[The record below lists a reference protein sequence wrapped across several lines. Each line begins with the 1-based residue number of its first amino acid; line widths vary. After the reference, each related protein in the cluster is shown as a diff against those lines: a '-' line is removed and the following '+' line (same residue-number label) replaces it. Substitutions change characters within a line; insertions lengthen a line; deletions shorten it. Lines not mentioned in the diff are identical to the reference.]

1 MCCLNASSHTTFL
14 ILENVHVISSVFV
27 VKKYCIIIKKSGVY
41 VFTGLT
47 FALGTP
53 LPVAQRRSHN
63 VDRTTSIAQRRHN
76 VAHNVGRT
84 TSVTQRRSHNVGH
97 TTSVAQRR
105 SHNVGH
111 NVEQRRSHN
120 VGRTTS
126 VTQRQSHNVS
136 HKTSVT
142 QRQSQRQSRRSQR
155 RSHNVDHTTSVT
167 QLLMKSP
174 LTNSSQHTITTFCEL
189 SMVPSAST
197 VIEYCWLDVC

>member
-63 VDRTTSIAQRRHN
+63 VDRTTSIAQRRSHN
-76 VAHNVGRT
+76 VDRT
-84 TSVTQRRSHNVGH
+84 TSIAQRQRRSHNVNVDR
-97 TTSVAQRR
+97 TTSIAQRR
-105 SHNVGH
+105 SHNVD
-111 NVEQRRSHN
+111 
-120 VGRTTS
+120 RTTS
-126 VTQRQSHNVS
+126 IA
-136 HKTSVT
+136 
-142 QRQSQRQSRRSQR
+142 QR
-155 RSHNVDHTTSVT
+155 RSHNVDRTTSVT

-174 LTNSSQHTITTFCEL
+174 LTKSSQHTITTFCEL

>member
-63 VDRTTSIAQRRHN
+63 VDRTTSIAQRRSHN
-76 VAHNVGRT
+76 VDRT
-84 TSVTQRRSHNVGH
+84 TSIAQRRSHNVDR

-105 SHNVGH
+105 SHNVDH
-111 NVEQRRSHN
+111 TTSITQRRSHY
-120 VGRTTS
+120 VGHATTDEEP
-126 VTQRQSHNVS
+126 VNKEQS
-136 HKTSVT
+136 TY
-142 QRQSQRQSRRSQR
+142 
-155 RSHNVDHTTSVT
+155 DH
-167 QLLMKSP
+167 
-174 LTNSSQHTITTFCEL
+174 
-189 SMVPSAST
+189 
-197 VIEYCWLDVC
+197 DVL

>member
-63 VDRTTSIAQRRHN
+63 V
-76 VAHNVGRT
+76 GP
-84 TSVTQRRSHNVGH
+84 

-105 SHNVGH
+105 SHNVGRTTS
-111 NVEQRRSHN
+111 VAQRRSHN

-126 VTQRQSHNVS
+126 VAQ
-136 HKTSVT
+136 
-142 QRQSQRQSRRSQR
+142 RRSQR
-155 RSHNVDHTTSVT
+155 RSHNVGHNVGRTTSVTTSVT
-167 QLLMKSP
+167 QHRSH
-174 LTNSSQHTITTFCEL
+174 NVGHTT
-189 SMVPSAST
+189 
-197 VIEYCWLDVC
+197 

>member
-1 MCCLNASSHTTFL
+1 MCCLNASSHATFL

-63 VDRTTSIAQRRHN
+63 VDRTTSIAQRRSHN
-76 VAHNVGRT
+76 VDRT
-84 TSVTQRRSHNVGH
+84 TSI
-97 TTSVAQRR
+97 AQRR
-105 SHNVGH
+105 SHNVDRTTSIA
-111 NVEQRRSHN
+111 QRRSHN

-126 VTQRQSHNVS
+126 VAQRQSHNVGRT
-136 HKTSVT
+136 TSIT
-142 QRQSQRQSRRSQR
+142 QR
-155 RSHNVDHTTSVT
+155 RSHNVDRTTSVT

-174 LTNSSQHTITTFCEL
+174 LTKSSQHTITTFCEL